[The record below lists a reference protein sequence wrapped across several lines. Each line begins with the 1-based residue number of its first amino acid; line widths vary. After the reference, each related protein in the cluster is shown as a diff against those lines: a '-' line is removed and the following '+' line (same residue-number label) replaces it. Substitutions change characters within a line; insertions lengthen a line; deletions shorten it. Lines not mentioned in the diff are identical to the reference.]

1 MQDGSY
7 HISSPAERG
16 IYLCTDSFSASDTV
30 RLQKHLIN
38 KMGLQCTTPKA
49 PGKLGK
55 AGHLRLYISARSV
68 PRVQE
73 LVGQYMVPSMQY
85 KIGL

>member
-1 MQDGSY
+1 
-7 HISSPAERG
+7 
-16 IYLCTDSFSASDTV
+16 
-30 RLQKHLIN
+30 
-38 KMGLQCTTPKA
+38 MGLQCTTPKA